1 MDDKNPEIQT
11 IDDYIAQF
19 PDEARERMQLLRKVI
34 RDAAPE
40 ATEKI
45 SWGMPTFVFYGN
57 LVHFAAHKK
66 HVGFYPGASGVEQF
80 LDKLEE
86 YHTSKGAIQ
95 FPMDKPLPLDLIDEI
110 IRFRLEENRNDAF
123 KKASKG
129 KGKEKV

>member
-19 PDEARERMQLLRKVI
+19 PDEARERMQILRKVI
-34 RDAAPE
+34 KDAAPE

-45 SWGMPTFVFYGN
+45 SWGMATFSFHGN

-66 HVGFYPGASGVEQF
+66 HVGFYPGSSGVEQF
-80 LDKLEE
+80 LDKLKE

-110 IRFRLEENRNDAF
+110 VRFRLDENRKDAL

>member
-1 MDDKNPEIQT
+1 MDDKNPELQT

-34 RDAAPE
+34 KNAAPE

-45 SWGMPTFVFYGN
+45 SWGMPTFSFHGN

-66 HVGFYPGASGVEQF
+66 HVGFYPGANGVEQF
-80 LDKLEE
+80 LDKLKE

-95 FPMDKPLPLDLIDEI
+95 FPMDKPLPLELIDEI
-110 IRFRLEENRNDAF
+110 VRFRLDENRKDAL
-123 KKASKG
+123 KKTLKG